1 MELYSLSA
9 SISDGSWLQDISD
22 KYLPNVPAMK
32 PTSQQSMNR
41 VYVHLLGKEGSTPS
55 DKTEFRS
62 MLGTVVQLTNV
73 WPDIAFE
80 ISKISQ
86 RQVDPR
92 AKDERALL
100 YLMNYLYYS
109 RNRGVVL
116 CRSLLL
122 IAMS

>member
-9 SISDGSWLQDISD
+9 SISDGSWLQDIFD
-22 KYLPNVPAMK
+22 KYLPNGPTMK
-32 PTSQQSMNR
+32 TTSQQSMTR

-55 DKTEFRS
+55 DKMEFRS

-73 WPDIAFE
+73 WPDIAFA

-92 AKDERALL
+92 AKD
-100 YLMNYLYYS
+100 
-109 RNRGVVL
+109 
-116 CRSLLL
+116 
-122 IAMS
+122 